1 MSSPALVKGEPIF
14 MKFEDFQ
21 GIEATHLDYK
31 VSLEKEKP
39 KSWLKSVVAFA
50 NTKGGHI
57 LFGVTNNGHDPIG
70 LDDAQSTA
78 SKISELLT
86 SRVEPPVR
94 YTLTP
99 FSSRIDDRL
108 CIDLEVANGP
118 HYPYY
123 YVHEKTREIYVRRG
137 DRSEIATVIEQNN
150 LILKGM
156 NKTYDSLPSSY
167 NLSDVSFTLLA
178 ATFKKETGDDF
189 DLTKDLVS
197 MGFVTEDGIVT
208 NAGLLLCDQ
217 GYLKQ
222 SKVVCTR
229 WKGIEK
235 GSVEADAL
243 DDEEFTGVSLI
254 TLLANAEAFIR
265 TNSKSPWSIRGMRR
279 EEKSDYP
286 FKAVREVLVNALIHR
301 DYQSIG
307 AEVHVD
313 MYDDRMEISSPGGMI
328 NGSRIQDLDL
338 KRVPSM
344 RRNEI
349 ISDTFGRLHYM
360 ERRGSGIRRILN
372 SYVDYTEQPEFY
384 SDEYF
389 FIVTLPNR
397 SEARSAQLELKLEIE
412 NAKPQQSSGKLQQS
426 SDKPQLSSGDMQ
438 LSSGEKEKEELKKWL
453 ECKVGKSF
461 NKRNFEK
468 LLELLGKYGS
478 KYCFN
483 RTTIAN
489 TFGISENTASRII
502 RKSMD
507 CGIMRKE
514 KNGEYYFN
522 M

>member
-235 GSVEADAL
+235 GSVEGDAL

-412 NAKPQQSSGKLQQS
+412 NKKRQQSSGKLQQS
-426 SDKPQLSSGDMQ
+426 YDKTKLSSGDMQ